1 LKSSKRLFRISGLF
15 EKGSLAPKAVES
27 RPIISISET
36 LIKAKPTAWV
46 VFYGYLMALLFSFLV
61 HRFFLWC
68 PPYLQEIAK
77 NLRGLPFSW
86 FQMALYWME
95 RGVIGIAF
103 LSALYHNV
111 WKWATTYKLTDHD
124 IQIANWFPMRHLQSV
139 PYGAVKRLGFKQSF
153 LGVVLNYGHVEIDT
167 GSAQGPILLVNC
179 PQPKKFMETLQ
190 HKVEEVL
197 QPQLLQNRS

>member
-1 LKSSKRLFRISGLF
+1 MASVF
-15 EKGSLAPKAVES
+15 EKGGSAPKSPEAHS
-27 RPIISISET
+27 ILSISET
-36 LIKAKPTAWV
+36 LMKVKPTIWV
-46 VFYGYLMALLFSFLV
+46 VGYGYLMAIVFSFFV
-61 HRFFLWC
+61 HRFFIWC

-86 FQMALYWME
+86 FQMILYWME

-103 LSALYHNV
+103 LSALYHNL
-111 WKWATTYKLTDHD
+111 WKLATVYKLTDHD

-153 LGVVLNYGHVEIDT
+153 LGVLLNYGHVEIDM

-179 PQPKKFMETLQ
+179 PNPKKFMETLQ